1 MCSNSSLKRRAIA
14 SLLTLQIKVGER
26 GRGGEDMEGGRRNRE
41 RKEGKRERKE
51 GKRERKEEK
60 RESRLLHKKSS
71 ANPLSTPFLIAILF

>member
-1 MCSNSSLKRRAIA
+1 MKRRAIA

-51 GKRERKEEK
+51 EK